1 VPGPAAGGKL
11 AGRHFTKNFK
21 LTVTVMGLIGSD
33 DMVQRF
39 HEFDNF
45 TS

>member
-1 VPGPAAGGKL
+1 VPGPGGKL
-11 AGRHFTKNFK
+11 AGRRFTKNFK

-39 HEFDNF
+39 HEFNTF
-45 TS
+45 PS